1 MALKGEKRQAKEGD
15 EASVDRN
22 IKVLS
27 TRKRNKPSDKIV
39 HQAKYSLIIRRGALR
54 LNDGSFTPAEG
65 EGMSNRL
72 LLTCSF
78 VILPLVVVLAGC
90 ASSDRDRGGSLDDLL
105 GGIFGG
111 GGERV
116 AYRCDD
122 DRRFTV
128 SFDRRGRYASV
139 YTRSRTYELRATD
152 DTGDHREYRGEGG
165 DVRLEVDGDRA
176 ELSIDG
182 EQDYED
188 CEER

>member
-1 MALKGEKRQAKEGD
+1 M
-15 EASVDRN
+15 
-22 IKVLS
+22 
-27 TRKRNKPSDKIV
+27 P
-39 HQAKYSLIIRRGALR
+39 
-54 LNDGSFTPAEG
+54 
-65 EGMSNRL
+65 NRSS
-72 LLTCSF
+72 LTCSF
-78 VILPLVVVLAGC
+78 AMLTLVVVLTGC
-90 ASSDRDRGGSLDDLL
+90 ASSDRDRNRDQGGGLDDLL

>member
-1 MALKGEKRQAKEGD
+1 M
-15 EASVDRN
+15 
-22 IKVLS
+22 
-27 TRKRNKPSDKIV
+27 P
-39 HQAKYSLIIRRGALR
+39 
-54 LNDGSFTPAEG
+54 
-65 EGMSNRL
+65 NRSS
-72 LLTCSF
+72 LTCSF
-78 VILPLVVVLAGC
+78 AMLTLVVVLTGC
-90 ASSDRDRGGSLDDLL
+90 ASSDRDRDRNRDQGGGLDDLL